1 MSELFLGM
9 SSVYTFKIKS
19 GRVLWVSLVALNRGA
34 EPSFWGLRLPSR
46 GDCTCLWSPLEHSF
60 QGMVCP
66 RLESHPHRLP
76 CWCSSQG
83 SGRDP
88 CQFTGFTWV
97 GFLPSRCRFE
107 GARHGCAWHCVGSTQ
122 VSPWPVK
129 PEGLP
134 GVMGMGKGLRS
145 LYTKSLEKTLMLGG
159 VGGRRRR
166 GRQMRWL
173 DGITNSM
180 DVSLSKLRE
189 LVMGQGGLACCS
201 AWGRK
206 ESDTTEQLNWSTF

>member
-60 QGMVCP
+60 QGTVCP

-145 LYTKSLEKTLMLGG
+145 LYTKGMAGWEACWLGQKWGSEPRVLPMYSGYSRWELKTQVCTLNTCFCRSG
-159 VGGRRRR
+159 VFCNL
-166 GRQMRWL
+166 QC
-173 DGITNSM
+173 
-180 DVSLSKLRE
+180 KP
-189 LVMGQGGLACCS
+189 
-201 AWGRK
+201 RK
-206 ESDTTEQLNWSTF
+206 IYKM